1 MGEITRLFVD
11 SVTTRKSHRHWVV
24 ESNPRQVNIWV
35 DRPNLVQ
42 AVVKPVAVVD
52 SVQVNKGLG
61 SPELRYGIGL
71 GILRLLMEA
80 RQFRLQACLGL
91 LRLLSETVFLL
102 QLLSNSC

>member
-11 SVTTRKSHRHWVV
+11 GVATHRSHQHWVV
-24 ESNPRQVNIWV
+24 ESDPRQVNIWV
-35 DRPNLVQ
+35 DGPNLVQ

-52 SVQVNKGLG
+52 SAQVNKGLG

-71 GILRLLMEA
+71 GILRLLTEA